1 MVAGVSADAAPQR
14 HGTVV
19 VVGGGCY
26 GSYYVTQLRR
36 ARDAGALEIARVV
49 VVDRD
54 PACRLARELDAAR
67 GEELVVAPWSEFFA
81 RYLAE
86 RARDGGGD
94 DAIVPSPL
102 MPHLMGEWLVRRARE
117 RWPIRAVELRPLGRE
132 PAIPWQQAAP
142 DGTHYVSFAEWICPI
157 NCIEPPLCPVIR
169 GPRTWSM
176 PPALRAYVAAER
188 GRGRRLIGPA
198 IFHCEHRAYGVGMFD
213 TSAVVAADRLLER
226 EGATGA
232 VEMLVGTVSHC
243 HGALNVIAVGD

>member
-1 MVAGVSADAAPQR
+1 MAAGVSAEREGRRYA
-14 HGTVV
+14 TVV

-26 GSYYVTQLRR
+26 GSYYVGQLRR
-36 ARDAGALEIARVV
+36 ARAAGALEIARVV

-54 PACRLARELDAAR
+54 AGCRLAPELDAAR
-67 GEELVVAPWSEFFA
+67 GESLVVAPWSEFFA
-81 RYLAE
+81 GYLAGAVAE
-86 RARDGGGD
+86 QSAG

-117 RWPIRAVELRPLGRE
+117 RWPGRAVVIRPLGRA
-132 PAIPWQQAAP
+132 PAIPWQQAAS
-142 DGTHYVSFAEWICPI
+142 DGTHYVSFAEWTCPI

-188 GRGRRLIGPA
+188 SRGRALIGPA
-198 IFHCEHRAYGVGMFD
+198 IFHCEHRAFGVGMFD
-213 TSAVVAADRLLER
+213 TSAVVAADRLLAR
-226 EGATGA
+226 EGEQGA

-243 HGALNVIAVGD
+243 HGALNVIAVGR